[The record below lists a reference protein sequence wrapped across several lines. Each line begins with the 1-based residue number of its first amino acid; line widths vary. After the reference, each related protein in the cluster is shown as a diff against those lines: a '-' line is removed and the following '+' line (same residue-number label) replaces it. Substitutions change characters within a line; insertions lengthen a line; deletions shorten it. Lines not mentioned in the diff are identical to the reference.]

1 MSQHGLTEH
10 SHGLV
15 PLQIR
20 TGRPKSTSVSDFPE
34 INKTQDLW
42 KYLDREQLSGLDADV
57 LAEYKEEVTWTES
70 AAAKFSWVASTDPR
84 VGSIGT
90 PEDRVAAASYTNAS
104 KTLLV
109 EISGQSSQPVVIDI
123 KGTNRSA
130 SALHLLVMAE
140 AHCEA
145 TLVVSHTGLGVLSE
159 NIEIS
164 VADEAKLNFVSVQNW
179 AAGSVHVSAHYA
191 KLGRNSLL
199 KHTVASFGGDL
210 VRITPVTTFSAPG
223 AEVEMNGVYFANSG
237 QHIENRPFVDHAA
250 ANCKSRVTY
259 KGALAGDNAHT
270 VWIGDVLIRVEAE
283 GTDTYELNRNLL
295 LTDGA
300 RADSVP
306 NLEIETGEIQGA
318 GHASAS
324 GRFDDEQLFY
334 LEARG
339 IPELEAR
346 RLVVMGFLL
355 ELLQKTEVD
364 SVIEEL
370 TEVLVKKLGDY

>member
-42 KYLDREQLSGLDADV
+42 KYLDREQLAGLDADV

-70 AAAKFSWVASTDPR
+70 AGAKFSWIESTDPR
-84 VGSIGT
+84 AGSIGT
-90 PEDRVAAASYTNAS
+90 PEDRVAAAGYTNAS
-104 KTLLV
+104 QTLLV
-109 EISGQSSQPVVIDI
+109 EISGQSSQPVVLTIN
-123 KGTNRSA
+123 GTNKSA
-130 SALHLLVMAE
+130 SALHLLIVAE
-140 AHCEA
+140 AHSEA

-164 VADEAKLNFVSVQNW
+164 IADEAKLNFVSVQNW

-210 VRITPVTTFSAPG
+210 VRITPVTTFSAPS

-237 QHIENRPFVDHAA
+237 QHIENRPFVDHVA

-259 KGALAGDNAHT
+259 KGALAGDKAHT

-324 GRFDDEQLFY
+324 GRFDEIGR
-334 LEARG
+334 AH
-339 IPELEAR
+339 
-346 RLVVMGFLL
+346 V
-355 ELLQKTEVD
+355 
-364 SVIEEL
+364 
-370 TEVLVKKLGDY
+370 